1 MMAPCRGDSRGGQVQ
16 DEIKFHSDRA
26 MSELDLASRSADIR
40 AAEAHLRLSALH
52 LERMRQLSE
61 SAPSPL
67 NQPA

>member
-1 MMAPCRGDSRGGQVQ
+1 MQ

-26 MSELDLASRSADIR
+26 MSELDMASRSADMR

-52 LERMRQLSE
+52 LERMRRLTE
-61 SAPSPL
+61 TVASPL

>member
-1 MMAPCRGDSRGGQVQ
+1 VQ

-26 MSELDLASRSADIR
+26 MRELDMASRSADMR

-52 LERMRQLSE
+52 LERMRQLAE

-67 NQPA
+67 HQPA

>member
-1 MMAPCRGDSRGGQVQ
+1 MQ

-26 MSELDLASRSADIR
+26 MSELDLASRSADMR

-52 LERMRQLSE
+52 LERMRQLTE
-61 SAPSPL
+61 TILSPL

>member
-1 MMAPCRGDSRGGQVQ
+1 MQ

-26 MSELDLASRSADIR
+26 MSELELASRSADMR

-52 LERMRQLSE
+52 LERMRQLTE
-61 SAPSPL
+61 TMPSPL

>member
-1 MMAPCRGDSRGGQVQ
+1 VQ

-26 MSELDLASRSADIR
+26 MSELDLASRAADLR

-52 LERMRQLSE
+52 LERMRQLTE
-61 SAPSPL
+61 AAPWPL

>member
-1 MMAPCRGDSRGGQVQ
+1 MQ

-26 MSELDLASRSADIR
+26 MSELDMASRSADRR

-52 LERMRQLSE
+52 LERMRQLAE

-67 NQPA
+67 HQPA

>member
-1 MMAPCRGDSRGGQVQ
+1 MQ

-26 MSELDLASRSADIR
+26 MSELDLASRAADMR

-52 LERMRQLSE
+52 LERMRQLTE
-61 SAPSPL
+61 TVATPL

>member
-1 MMAPCRGDSRGGQVQ
+1 VQ

-26 MSELDLASRSADIR
+26 MSELDLASRSADMR

-52 LERMRQLSE
+52 LERMRQLAE

-67 NQPA
+67 HQPA